1 MITLKEFLEA
11 VDYRIT
17 EGSAYQWQCFGPN
30 AYSLDS
36 WNGEHNG
43 YSFSIIFDTVTQEVY
58 QAQAHDYSRCRA
70 YRISN
75 PAFKAQFQE
84 ECQQRNVVDCA
95 WEEDDGSPVNYTELE
110 VAADFVL
117 KAHAIV
123 AGEEYD
129 TRVTVPLNLSDD
141 ELFRLMKL
149 AHERDITFNAL
160 VAEIMQL
167 AIEQE
172 KHD

>member
-11 VDYRIT
+11 VNYRIT
-17 EGSAYQWQCFGPN
+17 EGSAYQWQCYGPN

-43 YSFSIIFDTVTQEVY
+43 YSFSIIFDTVTQEIY

-70 YRISN
+70 YRIFN
-75 PAFKAQFQE
+75 PAFKTQFQE

-95 WEEDDGSPVNYTELE
+95 WEEDDGSPINYTELE
-110 VAADFVL
+110 VASDFVA
-117 KAHAIV
+117 KALAIV

-149 AHERDITFNAL
+149 AHERDITLNAL

-167 AIEQE
+167 AIDQE
-172 KHD
+172 KYD